1 MMSYN
6 KRQKSEGEVVIV
18 YKEGVNVPTK
28 HVTEVIFEASVTE
41 ISDGT
46 YPEGVFS
53 GCTNL
58 KAVVLNEGVRRIADN
73 AFRECTSLR
82 LPSNCH

>member
-1 MMSYN
+1 MMSSN
-6 KRQKSEGEVVIV
+6 KRQKSEEEVVIV
-18 YKEGVNVPTK
+18 YKEGVNVPK

-53 GCTNL
+53 GV
-58 KAVVLNEGVRRIADN
+58 AQI
-73 AFRECTSLR
+73 
-82 LPSNCH
+82 

>member
-1 MMSYN
+1 MMSSN
-6 KRQKSEGEVVIV
+6 KRQKSEEEEVVIV
-18 YKEGVNVPTK
+18 YKEGVNVPK

-82 LPSNCH
+82 LTSNCH

>member
-6 KRQKSEGEVVIV
+6 KRQKSEEEVVIV
-18 YKEGVNVPTK
+18 YKEGVNVPK

-82 LPSNCH
+82 LTSNCH